1 MSGDPTIRAII
12 DSSGAV
18 AGANRF
24 NAAMASMRSSA
35 AATSVAAKSFAS
47 SIFSIQGA
55 LGGLVA
61 ALSAREI
68 VQAGDTFLQT
78 KAKLA
83 LFAQEGVN
91 ASDILDALVSAAQ
104 RSNAPIGQLSD
115 IYSRNAA
122 ALNNMG
128 VSTSDQ
134 IRLAESLYKTLVISG
149 NATES
154 GKEALIQFSQSL
166 NSGVFRGQEFNSVN
180 EQATEI
186 IRSLSRE
193 TGKTQ
198 GELRKLAND
207 GALTAQVAV
216 NALLNDS
223 KTLDAEFGHIP
234 RTVSQA
240 SVQFSSMFGLI
251 VGQSAEATGSN

>member
-55 LGGLVA
+55 LGGLAA

-154 GKEALIQFSQSL
+154 GRQALVQFSQSL

-186 IRSLSRE
+186 IRALARE
-193 TGKTQ
+193 TGRTQ

-216 NALLNDS
+216 NALLNVIAM
-223 KTLDAEFGHIP
+223 LDALAA
-234 RTVSQA
+234 SKSAQA
-240 SVQFSSMFGLI
+240 KRQ
-251 VGQSAEATGSN
+251 